1 MRQAKAGEFRSTVYT
16 NRPPYADFEAP
27 QKFEA
32 IKGIIA
38 RRLREHPNAMCSYS
52 GGSDSDILLH
62 LIEQV
67 REVFALPPVHYYF
80 FETGL
85 EMSATRRHVKE
96 QAERYGV
103 EITTV
108 RPKKN
113 IVQATREYGQPF
125 YVSDADKAWYKEYY
139 GLRYSDAYEV
149 YGLKRTGCCGCAIS
163 ARAAA
168 DLERIRPYEPNVVRA
183 AWAIFGDSYR
193 YREKYNEYKRQR
205 MEQERRGDWAG
216 QERIF

>member
-1 MRQAKAGEFRSTVYT
+1 MRKAKSGEFRSTVYT

-67 REVFALPPVHYYF
+67 REVFALPPVRYYF

-85 EMSATRRHVKE
+85 EMTATRRHVKE

-125 YVSDADKAWYKEYY
+125 VSKIMSAGLEGLQKKKIPLEIHDEYNEAEDKAAKRAE
-139 GLRYSDAYEV
+139 LKARYP
-149 YGLKRTGCCGCAIS
+149 GC
-163 ARAAA
+163 
-168 DLERIRPYEPNVVRA
+168 
-183 AWAIFGDSYR
+183 
-193 YREKYNEYKRQR
+193 
-205 MEQERRGDWAG
+205 
-216 QERIF
+216 

>member
-1 MRQAKAGEFRSTVYT
+1 MRKAKSGEFRSTVYT
-16 NRPPYADFEAP
+16 NRPPYADFDAP

-85 EMSATRRHVKE
+85 EMAATRRHVKE

-113 IVQATREYGQPF
+113 IVQATREYG
-125 YVSDADKAWYKEYY
+125 
-139 GLRYSDAYEV
+139 
-149 YGLKRTGCCGCAIS
+149 
-163 ARAAA
+163 
-168 DLERIRPYEPNVVRA
+168 
-183 AWAIFGDSYR
+183 
-193 YREKYNEYKRQR
+193 
-205 MEQERRGDWAG
+205 
-216 QERIF
+216 